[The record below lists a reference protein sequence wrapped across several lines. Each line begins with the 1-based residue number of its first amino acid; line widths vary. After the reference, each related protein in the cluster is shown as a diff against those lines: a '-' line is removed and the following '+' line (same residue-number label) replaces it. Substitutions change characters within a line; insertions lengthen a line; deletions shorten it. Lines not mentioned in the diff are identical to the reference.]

1 MGKLLEN
8 KLEKEKR
15 LLKTAFEL
23 FNSQGFSKTSIA
35 DIVRDAGVAKGTF
48 YLYFKDK
55 YDIQKKLIADKSASL
70 FQHALDYSHYE
81 EQPTTA
87 KKMIAIIDDLL
98 KQMQKNPLL
107 VRFINKNLTWGVF
120 HQALENPNFI
130 EQSNYMEVLQQIIST
145 DNVEYDNPDIML
157 YTIVSMV
164 GSTCHSVILDNDP
177 VDLETYKP
185 YLYASIEKIVELH
198 QKPVC
203 PNPLG
208 KEVSFLEK

>member
-15 LLKTAFEL
+15 LLSTAFEL
-23 FNSQGFSKTSIA
+23 FNSQGFSKTSIS

-55 YDIQKKLIADKSASL
+55 YDIQKKLIAEKSAAL
-70 FQHALDYSHYE
+70 FQHALDHSHYE

-98 KQMQKNPLL
+98 NQMQKDPLL

-130 EQSNYMEVLQQIIST
+130 NQSKYLDVFQQIINT
-145 DNVEYDNPDIML
+145 DGVEWDKPDIML
-157 YTIVSMV
+157 YTIITMV
-164 GSTCHSVILDNDP
+164 GSACHSVILDNDP

-185 YLYASIEKIVELH
+185 YLYAAIEKIVELH
-198 QKPVC
+198 RKPDC
-203 PNPLG
+203 PDLN
-208 KEVSFLEK
+208 

>member
-15 LLKTAFEL
+15 LLSTAFEL
-23 FNSQGFSKTSIA
+23 FNSQGFSKTSIS

-55 YDIQKKLIADKSASL
+55 YDIQKKLIASKSAAL
-70 FQHALDYSHYE
+70 FQHALEYSHYE
-81 EQPTTA
+81 DQPTTA

-98 KQMQKNPLL
+98 NQMQKDPLL

-130 EQSNYMEVLQQIIST
+130 EQSNYLEVFQQIIST
-145 DNVEYDNPDIML
+145 DGVEWDNPDIML
-157 YTIVSMV
+157 YTIITMV
-164 GSTCHSVILDNDP
+164 GSACHSVILDNDP

-185 YLYASIEKIVELH
+185 YLYAAIEKIVELH
-198 QKPVC
+198 RKPVC
-203 PNPLG
+203 PDPAAT
-208 KEVSFLEK
+208 ED